1 MVNSKGA
8 RKRVEA
14 FYSGM
19 VQGVG
24 FRFTAESFAID
35 LGIYGGV
42 KNLADGRVQ
51 VVAEAEEDTLKEFL
65 GRLKQYFSHHIKSVD
80 ISWQE
85 ATGEFRDFQIRF

>member
-1 MVNSKGA
+1 MVDSKGA

-24 FRFTAESFAID
+24 FRFTASSFAID

-42 KNLADGRVQ
+42 ENLADGRVQ
-51 VVAEAEEDTLKEFL
+51 LVAEAEEDTLKEFL
-65 GRLKQYFSHHIKSVD
+65 ERLKQYFSHYIKSVD

>member
-1 MVNSKGA
+1 MKKQIHVY
-8 RKRVEA
+8 
-14 FYSGM
+14 YSGT

-24 FRFTAESFAID
+24 FRFTACGFAID

-65 GRLKQYFSHHIKSVD
+65 ERLKQYFSHYIKSVD